1 MLIPFHNKALL
12 VGFNV
17 YSFQY
22 GNVGAMAITLCQS
35 LGQNIG
41 MRWNSARN
49 SAGKRQ
55 RDSLVMQIERE
66 IYKLRVELN
75 ILSKQKSK
83 VSAGRI
89 EAEDDSEGRD

>member
-1 MLIPFHNKALL
+1 
-12 VGFNV
+12 
-17 YSFQY
+17 
-22 GNVGAMAITLCQS
+22 MAITLCQS

-55 RDSLVMQIERE
+55 RESLVMQIERE

-75 ILSKQKSK
+75 KLSKQKSK

-89 EAEDDSEGRD
+89 KAEDDSEGRD